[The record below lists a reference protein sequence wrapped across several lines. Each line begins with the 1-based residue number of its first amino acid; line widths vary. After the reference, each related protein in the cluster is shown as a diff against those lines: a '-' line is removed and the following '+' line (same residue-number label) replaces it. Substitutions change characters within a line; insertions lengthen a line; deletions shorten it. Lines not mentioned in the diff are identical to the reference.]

1 MAGFLLAAGVVGLAG
16 LKSEGGRSELVPE
29 EFVLEPIGRID
40 GARQMTLAQAYRA
53 SMLW

>member
-1 MAGFLLAAGVVGLAG
+1 MAGVLLAAGVVGLAG
-16 LKSEGGRSELVPE
+16 LKSEGRRSELE